1 MKSREL
7 SLRIGTLLRELRK
20 ERGLTQRGAAD
31 RVGWPQPK
39 LSLLEQGRLDFGAL
53 ELVLVITNFEP
64 NESLPD
70 FLAAPPAQ
78 ATPAAEETPVE
89 ETP

>member
-1 MKSREL
+1 VKP
-7 SLRIGTLLRELRK
+7 
-20 ERGLTQRGAAD
+20 A
-31 RVGWPQPK
+31 V
-39 LSLLEQGRLDFGAL
+39 DFGAL

-78 ATPAAEETPVE
+78 ATPAAEETPADETPAE